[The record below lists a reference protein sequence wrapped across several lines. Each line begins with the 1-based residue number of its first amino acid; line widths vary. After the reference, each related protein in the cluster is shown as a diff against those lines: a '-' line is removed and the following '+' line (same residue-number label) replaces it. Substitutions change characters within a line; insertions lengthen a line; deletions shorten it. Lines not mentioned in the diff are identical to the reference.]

1 MPISPTVAVADPSTA
16 DLRPAPPAPPKRR
29 SKLPLLGVAAVTTA
43 AVSYVFLIDP
53 NNPANPYPQCGLKH
67 LTGLDCPFCGGLRG
81 THDLLHGNIG
91 QALQHNALL
100 VVVLPFMAYMLVRWS
115 MQQFGHELP
124 DIPSRRWLTVSLGIF
139 LVVFTV
145 VRNIPGTPMYWFN
158 SAAV

>member
-1 MPISPTVAVADPSTA
+1 MPISPTADAA
-16 DLRPAPPAPPKRR
+16 DTPTDERPPPPKRR
-29 SKLPLLGVAAVTTA
+29 SKLPVVGLGAVTA
-43 AVSYVFLIDP
+43 AAASYVYLIDP

-67 LTGLDCPFCGGLRG
+67 LTGLDCPLCGGLRG
-81 THDLLHGNIG
+81 THDLLHGNVG
-91 QALQHNALL
+91 QALHHNALL
-100 VVVLPFMAYMLVRWS
+100 VVVLPFLAYLLVRWS
-115 MQQFGHELP
+115 MRQFGHELP

>member
-1 MPISPTVAVADPSTA
+1 MLTPPPTA
-16 DLRPAPPAPPKRR
+16 DDLDLLAKAPPPPPPAKRR
-29 SKLPLLGVAAVTTA
+29 SKLPLAAVAAVTTA
-43 AVSYVFLIDP
+43 AVTYVFLIDP
-53 NNPANPYPQCGLKH
+53 NNPANAYPQCGLKH

-100 VVVLPFMAYMLVRWS
+100 AVVLPVMAYALVRWS
-115 MQQFGHELP
+115 MQQMGRDLP
-124 DIPSRRWLTVSLGIF
+124 ALPSRRWLSVSLGIF